1 MSPTM
6 PTTWRVL
13 RSQQDMARKNA
24 RQALLVIQ
32 QRRRELAEAE
42 LALPALVPSHGTVK
56 DRPPS
61 RADPAQRTR
70 STRRSS
76 HTGSADS

>member
-1 MSPTM
+1 MQPTM
-6 PTTWRVL
+6 PTWRVI

-32 QRRRELAEAE
+32 QRRREQAESEA
-42 LALPALVPSHGTVK
+42 ALPFTLP
-56 DRPPS
+56 R
-61 RADPAQRTR
+61 QRTR

-76 HTGSADS
+76 HTGSVDS